1 MPQGC
6 LNGHYGRVRATEHAP
21 CCFFCLLIRMYGFAE
36 ISERGGVAAD
46 ERRRVIPRH
55 NEHELI
61 ILAENALRHGYRFAQ
76 Q

>member
-1 MPQGC
+1 
-6 LNGHYGRVRATEHAP
+6 
-21 CCFFCLLIRMYGFAE
+21 MYGFAE